1 MSSDFIILLM
11 EKHDVLEEN
20 KNRKMVQKFK
30 SVDEILNKP
39 ASAKITYYT
48 LEQLKSEFD

>member
-11 EKHDVLEEN
+11 ENQKKHN
-20 KNRKMVQKFK
+20 NRIKIKK
-30 SVDEILNKP
+30 HESVDEILKKP
-39 ASAKITYYT
+39 ASAKISYNT